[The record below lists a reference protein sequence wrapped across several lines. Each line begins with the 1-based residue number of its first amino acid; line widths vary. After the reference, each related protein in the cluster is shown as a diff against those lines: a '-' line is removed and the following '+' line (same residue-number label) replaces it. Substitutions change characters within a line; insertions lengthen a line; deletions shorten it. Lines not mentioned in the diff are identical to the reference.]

1 MHHVLLLISQ
11 KFKSKAAHAEVPS
24 VSYSISYINGNQD
37 TPGKRQEMQSTGMR
51 QDVIIRWRLETMMMM
66 SLDSVDHRSPLGHV
80 LLIKWLYFHVLVLWK
95 AIPKITEIPE
105 L

>member
-51 QDVIIRWRLETMMMM
+51 QDVIIR
-66 SLDSVDHRSPLGHV
+66 
-80 LLIKWLYFHVLVLWK
+80 
-95 AIPKITEIPE
+95 
-105 L
+105 